1 MSDYYDTPGIIWNE
15 PPPLLPPV
23 RVQLPGLPASVKF
36 SVGHGIGLAAVLVAC
51 GVPAGYLIVSVI
63 AGDSMALLVLLAVV
77 AFAAVGTVTVYRA
90 AHREAVKRR
99 AADWLAKYDEQI
111 SDLGEGAFGGPFRLL
126 DLSAGESGFQAMIA
140 GGDRC
145 YCITFAGFV
154 ASGAAGEVRFPNPGY
169 DPPCLELQEPGQL
182 VPVWVNSGPD
192 ITIGVDPL
200 DPASWPRLDYRR
212 PLAPRPSSFP
222 NSGA

>member
-23 RVQLPGLPASVKF
+23 RVQLPGLPSKVVI
-36 SVGHGIGLAAVLVAC
+36 SPGHVIGLMAVLVAC
-51 GVPAGYLIVSVI
+51 AVTAGYLLVS
-63 AGDSMALLVLLAVV
+63 ATSGDTMALLVLLAVV

-126 DLSAGESGFQAMIA
+126 HLSAGESGFQAMITE
-140 GGDRC
+140 GGRA
-145 YCITFAGFV
+145 YYVAFAGFK
-154 ASGAAGEVRFPNPGY
+154 AGGANGEVRFPNPGY
-169 DPPCLELQEPGQL
+169 EPPCLEFQEPGQL
-182 VPVWVNSGPD
+182 VAVWVNSGPD
-192 ITIGVDPL
+192 IVIGADPL
-200 DPASWPRLDYRR
+200 DPASWPRLNDRR
-212 PLAPRPSSFP
+212 PQFDAELSKES
-222 NSGA
+222 

>member
-15 PPPLLPPV
+15 PRPLLPPK
-23 RVQLPGLPASVKF
+23 RVQFPGLPPGVALSFGHK
-36 SVGHGIGLAAVLVAC
+36 VGLVAVLVAC
-51 GVPAGYLIVSVI
+51 GVTAGYLLVS
-63 AGDSMALLVLLAVV
+63 ATSGDAMALLVLLAVV
-77 AFAAVGTVTVYRA
+77 TFAAVGTVTVYRA

-99 AADWLAKYDEQI
+99 AADWLTKYDEQI
-111 SDLGEGAFGGPFRLL
+111 RDRAEGAFGGPFRLL

-169 DPPCLELQEPGQL
+169 DPPCLELQERGQL
-182 VPVWVNSGPD
+182 VSVWVNSGPD

-212 PLAPRPSSFP
+212 PLASRPSSFP